1 MERAEKGE
9 KISMDTLKIK
19 ETVFKPGRPKV
30 AVPLV
35 SSVPGEIIDECEDT
49 EKMPCDVIEWRA
61 DYYLAGLGDLDERLK
76 EKDTYLEILKI
87 LDDINYIAKDKPVIF
102 TVRTKQQGGQTELTE
117 KQAES
122 ITDLV
127 CESKLVDMVDIELPA
142 ELSEDSKA
150 VLASRIG
157 RIHEADIR
165 VIMSYHDFE
174 SMPSPADILA
184 KVGCMQELGADMFK
198 MAAMAYSKEDAEN
211 LLKTTAFMHKNG
223 IGPLIMLAMGE
234 WGKTTRVAAGRYGS
248 CMTFAS
254 GKEQSAPGQTD
265 AWTLKKWLDD
275 YYGDE

>member
-1 MERAEKGE
+1 
-9 KISMDTLKIK
+9 MDTLKIK

-174 SMPSPADILA
+174 SMPYPADILA

>member
-1 MERAEKGE
+1 
-9 KISMDTLKIK
+9 MDMLKIK

-35 SSVPGEIIDECEDT
+35 SSVPGDIIDECEAAV
-49 EKMPCDVIEWRA
+49 KMPCDVIEWRA

-87 LDDINYIAKDKPVIF
+87 LDDINYIAKQRPVIF
-102 TVRTKQQGGQTELTE
+102 TVRSRQQGGQTELAE
-117 KQAES
+117 KQMES
-122 ITDLV
+122 LADLV
-127 CESKLVDMVDIELPA
+127 CESKLVDFIDVELPTEISREA
-142 ELSEDSKA
+142 EA
-150 VLASRIG
+150 ALALRIG
-157 RIHEADIR
+157 RIHEADMR

-174 SMPSPADILA
+174 GMPSPADVLQKA
-184 KVGCMQELGADMFK
+184 GQMQELGGDMFK
-198 MAAMAYSKEDAEN
+198 LAAMAYSREDAEK